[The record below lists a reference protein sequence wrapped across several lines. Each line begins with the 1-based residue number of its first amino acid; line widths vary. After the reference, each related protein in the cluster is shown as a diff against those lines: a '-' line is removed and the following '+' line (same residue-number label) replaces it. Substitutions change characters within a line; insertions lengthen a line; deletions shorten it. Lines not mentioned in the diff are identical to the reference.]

1 VGQILVNGVA
11 QGALYA
17 LLALSF
23 WVIFAVTRTFHLAH
37 VAVLN
42 IAAYVL
48 YWVFVELDAG
58 LPVAIAAAL
67 LAAVALGVL
76 IESLIY
82 EPIRRTGG
90 DGMLLFV
97 AASAVL
103 TISQAGLALIFHE
116 NARGLEQDV
125 PPALFR
131 GYDITVTR
139 YDGAIVVLAMV
150 MGVGVWWLMT
160 RMRWGRSMRAV
171 QGNPELAGYFGIP
184 VRRVYQ
190 LSFAV
195 GSALLVPAV
204 VVMAMRSGVNPDM
217 GFTPVLIAIIAVIAG
232 GTERQSGA
240 MLAGF
245 GLGLLENVILY
256 WISAQWQ
263 TIVTFAVLAIVLV
276 ARPSGLRAAVQ
287 TRVG

>member
-1 VGQILVNGVA
+1 VDQIVVNGVA
-11 QGALYA
+11 QGALYS

-42 IAAYVL
+42 VTAYVL
-48 YWVFVELDAG
+48 YWTYVERGTG
-58 LPVAIAAAL
+58 LLVAILAAL
-67 LAAVALGVL
+67 VAAIVLGVL
-76 IESLIY
+76 IETAIY
-82 EPIRRTGG
+82 DKIRRSGG
-90 DGMLLFV
+90 DQLLLFV

-103 TISQAGLALIFHE
+103 TISQAALALIFQE

-125 PPALFR
+125 PSPLYR
-131 GYDITVTR
+131 GAGITVTR
-139 YDGAIVVLAMV
+139 YDGLIVVFVTVLGLA
-150 MGVGVWWLMT
+150 VWWLMART
-160 RMRWGRSMRAV
+160 RWGRSMRAV

-190 LSFAV
+190 LSFAI

-204 VVMAMRSGVNPDM
+204 VVMALRSGVNPDL

-240 MLAGF
+240 MLAAF
-245 GLGLLENVILY
+245 GLGMLENIILL
-256 WISAQWQ
+256 WTSAQWQ
-263 TIVTFAVLAIVLV
+263 TIVTFAVLALILV

-287 TRVG
+287 TRTG

>member
-1 VGQILVNGVA
+1 MGQIVVNGVA
-11 QGALYA
+11 QGALYS

-42 IAAYVL
+42 ITAYVL
-48 YWVFVELDAG
+48 YWMYVELGAS
-58 LPVAIAAAL
+58 LPVAILAAL
-67 LAAVALGVL
+67 AAAVALGVL
-76 IESLIY
+76 IETAIY
-82 EPIRRTGG
+82 HPIRRSGG
-90 DGMLLFV
+90 DQLLLFV

-103 TISQAGLALIFHE
+103 TISQAGLALIFQE

-125 PPALFR
+125 PPSLYR
-131 GYDITVTR
+131 GGGITVTR
-139 YDGAIVVLAMV
+139 YDGLIVAFAIVLGLAI
-150 MGVGVWWLMT
+150 WWLLART
-160 RMRWGRSMRAV
+160 RWGRSMRAV
-171 QGNPELAGYFGIP
+171 QGNPELSGYFGIP

-204 VVMAMRSGVNPDM
+204 VVMALRSGVNPDL

-240 MLAGF
+240 MIAAF
-245 GLGLLENVILY
+245 GLGMLENIILL
-256 WISAQWQ
+256 WASAQWQ
-263 TIVTFAVLAIVLV
+263 TIVTFAVLAIILV
-276 ARPSGLRAAVQ
+276 VRPSGLRAAVQ
-287 TRVG
+287 TRTG

>member
-1 VGQILVNGVA
+1 MGQILVNGVS

-42 IAAYVL
+42 VAAYTL
-48 YWVFVELDAG
+48 YWVFVEVGAG
-58 LPVAIAAAL
+58 LVPAIVAAL
-67 LAAVALGVL
+67 VMAVLLGVL
-76 IESLIY
+76 IETLVY
-82 EPIRRTGG
+82 QPIRRSGG

-97 AASAVL
+97 AASALL
-103 TISQAGLALIFHE
+103 TMSQASLALIFQE
-116 NARGLEQDV
+116 NARGLEDEV
-125 PPALFR
+125 PAPLFR
-131 GYDITVTR
+131 NAHLTVTR
-139 YDGAIVVLAMV
+139 YDGAIVVLVVVLGAA
-150 MGVGVWWLMT
+150 VWWLMT
-160 RMRWGRSMRAV
+160 RSRWGRSMRAV

-184 VRRVYQ
+184 VGRVYQ
-190 LSFAV
+190 LSFAI

-217 GFTPVLIAIIAVIAG
+217 GFNPVLIAIIAVIAG

-240 MLAGF
+240 MLAGLF
-245 GLGLLENVILY
+245 LGMLENLILY
-256 WISAQWQ
+256 WISSEWQ
-263 TIVTFAVLAIVLV
+263 TIVTFAVLAVALI
-276 ARPSGLRAAVQ
+276 ARPSGLRSAVQ

>member
-1 VGQILVNGVA
+1 VNQILVNGIS

-42 IAAYVL
+42 VAAYAL
-48 YWVFVELDAG
+48 YWVFVDLDQHLWIAIVASFA
-58 LPVAIAAAL
+58 VAIS
-67 LAAVALGVL
+67 LGVL
-76 IESLIY
+76 IESAIY
-82 EPIRRTGG
+82 APIRRHGG
-90 DGMLLFV
+90 DQLLLFL
-97 AASAVL
+97 AASAIL
-103 TISQAGLALIFHE
+103 TISQAVLALLFQE
-116 NARGLEQDV
+116 NARGLETSVPAPLYRGADV
-125 PPALFR
+125 T
-131 GYDITVTR
+131 ITR
-139 YDGAIVVLAMV
+139 YDGLIVLFA
-150 MGVGVWWLMT
+150 VGGGLLVWLLMS
-160 RMRWGRSMRAV
+160 RSRWGRSMRAV

-184 VRRVYQ
+184 VARVYRIA
-190 LSFAV
+190 FAV

-204 VVMAMRSGVNPDM
+204 IVMGLRTGVNPDL

-240 MLAGF
+240 MLAAF
-245 GLGLLENVILY
+245 LLGLLENVVLL

-263 TIVTFAVLAIVLV
+263 TIVTFAVLALMLV

-287 TRVG
+287 TRTG